1 MNTDINSNGNTD
13 NRIISEPGKIYNK
26 GDKVEGIITLTS
38 KLEGYVRVPEHPEM
52 LSIFVEANNIDI
64 ALHGDTVL
72 VEIVGK
78 REDPKT
84 KSDQYIGV
92 VESIIKR
99 GKYAYAGLVQKEVTT
114 SNNGKANQ
122 KSEVYFFVPQDKKVY
137 VDFIIPEENLAG
149 AVDGDKVAVEI
160 VSWSGP
166 KTMPIAKVV
175 QILGKPGNNDA
186 EMLAYAIEKGFN
198 SEHDEKVIAES
209 EEISRRGI
217 KEEDMSGRRD
227 FRGVTTFTID
237 PIDAKDF
244 DDAISYKVLENG
256 HIEIGVHI
264 ADVSFYVKEGSA
276 LDGEAVERQTSV
288 YLVDRCLPMLP
299 EVLSNDLCS
308 LVEGKD
314 RLTMAAVF
322 EVDADCNVHNVWYG
336 RTVINSNRRFTY
348 EDAQDIMDNGTGLYY
363 DELANLN
370 RLAKILTKKRFEM
383 GALSLDSEEVKFK
396 MDENG
401 FPIDVYIKER
411 RDVHKMIEE
420 WMLMA
425 NRYVSEYITKAS
437 DKSICIYRIHD
448 KPDADKMH
456 ELYIFLRSLNLKVRI
471 IDGLIPTE
479 DLNRIL
485 AELEGLPVKDLVQVK
500 ITRTMQ
506 KAIYS
511 TKNTGHYGLAFE
523 YYSHFTSPI
532 RRYPDVMTH
541 RLLQRTLNKDI
552 PDPKERGYFDRMC
565 LRASMREKEA
575 SDAERGSIKYKQV
588 QYMSVRLGQ
597 VLDGTVSGVG
607 DFGIYVEEKTSKC
620 EGMIRLKNLGNDFY
634 IYDAKSM
641 IVKGE
646 KTGKEFKIGDRIQIE
661 VMSADLDLRQIDYK
675 LKN

>member
-1 MNTDINSNGNTD
+1 MNTEKSSTKA
-13 NRIISEPGKIYNK
+13 EVYNK

-38 KLEGYVRVPEHPEM
+38 KLEGYVRVPGRPEL
-52 LSIFVEANNIDI
+52 LSIFVEANNINI
-64 ALHGDTVL
+64 ALHGDTVML
-72 VEIVGK
+72 EIVGK

-84 KSDQYIGV
+84 KESQYIGV
-92 VESIIKR
+92 VESIVR
-99 GKYAYAGLVQKEVTT
+99 RSKYAYAGVIEKEISTN
-114 SNNGKANQ
+114 NNGKANQ
-122 KSEVYFFVPQDKKVY
+122 KSEIYFFIPQDKKVY
-137 VDFIIPEENLAG
+137 VDFIIPEENLEG
-149 AVDGDKVAVEI
+149 AVNGDKVAVEI
-160 VSWSGP
+160 ISWTGP
-166 KTMPIAKVV
+166 KTMPIGKVIQV
-175 QILGKPGNNDA
+175 LGKPGNNDA

-198 SEHDEKVIAES
+198 SKHDEKVIEES

-217 KEEDMSGRRD
+217 KEEDILGRRD
-227 FRGVTTFTID
+227 FRDVTTFTID

-256 HIEIGVHI
+256 NLEIGVHI

-276 LDGEAVERQTSV
+276 LDNEAVERQTSV

-322 EVDADCNVHNVWYG
+322 EVDRECNVKNVWYG

-348 EDAQDIMDNGTGLYY
+348 EDAQDIMDAGNGLYY
-363 DELANLN
+363 EELTELN
-370 RLAKILTKKRFEM
+370 RLAKILTKKRFEA

-479 DLNRIL
+479 DLNKIL
-485 AELEGLPVKDLVQVK
+485 IDLEGLPVKDLVQVK

-511 TKNTGHYGLAFE
+511 TKNAGHYGLAFE

-541 RLLQRTLNKDI
+541 RLLQRTKDGDI
-552 PDPKERGYFDRMC
+552 PDPKERSYFDHMC
-565 LRASMREKEA
+565 IRASMREKEA
-575 SDAERGSIKYKQV
+575 ADAERGSIKYKQV
-588 QYMSVRLGQ
+588 EYMSVRIGQ
-597 VLDGTVSGVG
+597 TLDGTVSGVG

-634 IYDAKSM
+634 MYDAKSM
-641 IVKGE
+641 TVKGE

-661 VMSADLDLRQIDYK
+661 VLSADLELRQIDYK